1 MYTQINTN
9 FFNYGMIFAALY
21 YAQYK

>member
-9 FFNYGMIFAALY
+9 FFNYGMIFASLY